1 MIIIT
6 GETDDYFDNVCAVI
20 YLSSATTISNLY
32 TVYSDVFIM
41 IKYSTNNIT
50 VVLINPLIKSNG
62 CNEVYSYLTNHY
74 KYTRYHSPVFSEQ
87 LRQNN

>member
-1 MIIIT
+1 MIILT
-6 GETDDYFDNVCAVI
+6 MSVQLFI
-20 YLSSATTISNLY
+20 YHPLSTISNLY
-32 TVYSDVFIM
+32 TVYNVFIM

-50 VVLINPLIKSNG
+50 VVFYILINPLIMSNG